1 MFEQIMSDGQTG
13 TSPAREVQF
22 RGRHGRP
29 DGRVCMRECVE
40 SIRTKRMNLAESGW
54 RTDMDSFCTKD
65 EVIHE
70 YY

>member
-1 MFEQIMSDGQTG
+1 
-13 TSPAREVQF
+13 
-22 RGRHGRP
+22 
-29 DGRVCMRECVE
+29 MRECVE
-40 SIRTKRMNLAESGW
+40 SIRTKRMNLAESR